1 MNRSDRGDRRVT
13 FWVTPLQQG
22 ILDSLAGVHG
32 GFQAAFDALVHGA
45 RPDLV
50 ALAEKNAKE
59 RAAWGREMARRAAD
73 VAARKRNNPP

>member
-45 RPDLV
+45 DPKRV
-50 ALAEKNAKE
+50 AAAERQEKE
-59 RAAWGREMARRAAD
+59 RAAWGREFRRREALARSRETD
-73 VAARKRNNPP
+73 KP